1 VSRWNHHI
9 FRRAGDL
16 WQKAK
21 SEAATPRQ
29 TGVAVGVGVLAC
41 FSPVLWSHV
50 PLALL
55 LSSVLRVNRVW
66 AVVGSQI
73 PSLFGLLRPFI
84 VVAEIEVA
92 HKLRTGD
99 WVELDWR
106 HVASEAPRLLLDLC
120 VGAGLVGAVAAL
132 LAGSGAYLY
141 ARRRVA
147 RAPTP
152 AGAA

>member
-1 VSRWNHHI
+1 VRRWNHHI
-9 FRRAGDL
+9 FKRARDL

-21 SEAATPRQ
+21 NEAATPRQ

-55 LSSVLRVNRVW
+55 LSSALRVNRVW
-66 AVVGSQI
+66 AALGSQI

-84 VVAEIEVA
+84 VLLEIELA
-92 HKLRTGD
+92 HRIRTGD
-99 WVELDWR
+99 WVDLDWR
-106 HVASEAPRLLLDLC
+106 HALSEAPRLLLDLFI
-120 VGAGLVGAVAAL
+120 GAGIVGVAASL

-141 ARRRVA
+141 ARRRLA
-147 RAPTP
+147 RTPTA
-152 AGAA
+152 AGAT